1 MDASLMVGEMV
12 ENVMGESTCRS
23 LPETVMERKSYS
35 LGNRKRGPLSD
46 LVFQSILNQERL
58 IEDSLRRVCFE
69 EEKQTKKGGRE
80 SELPEGK
87 QTRRVGDTCSF
98 VACLTNTDLPGVNI
112 EN

>member
-1 MDASLMVGEMV
+1 MVDASLMVGEMV
-12 ENVMGESTCRS
+12 ENVMGERTGRS

-58 IEDSLRRVCFE
+58 IEDSLRRVCSE
-69 EEKQTKKGGRE
+69 EEKQTKRM
-80 SELPEGK
+80 
-87 QTRRVGDTCSF
+87 GDTCSF
-98 VACLTNTDLPGVNI
+98 VTCPTNTDLPGVNI